1 MKLKKRISRL
11 MSLIMLITV
20 MYIPIDAQVSV
31 PTVEYNGK
39 KITYN
44 DTYGYPFIDENDRTQ
59 VPFRRT
65 LEAIGASV
73 SWNAKKQMASA
84 VKDGIRVDVP
94 IGEMYI
100 YKNGEKILNDTKSGI
115 IDDRTYLPIRVVL
128 EAFGSTV
135 TWNQSE
141 QKVVVSYQGE
151 TNLFTRIPA
160 KYDLRNH
167 KKVTPIKNQFDTGAC
182 WAFASLGALES
193 ALLPGETWDFSEDHL
208 SLGHGYN
215 LSQAKG
221 GNYMIALSYLTRWSG
236 PVLEKEDP
244 FNDKRTNPNASVMKH
259 LQEAQFIPAKDYA
272 GIKVAIMNHGGVQS
286 SMHVSDLTFT
296 SSTDFYN
303 PDTASYYYNGNK
315 TINHDVVL
323 IGWDDN
329 YPKEN
334 FNIQPRRNGAFLA
347 KNSYGTAFGQ
357 EGYFYISY
365 EDIQIGTLNIV
376 YTRIDPVDNYDKI
389 YQADWLGFIGQIG
402 YGEETAYFSNVY
414 ETQGIENLKAV
425 SFYAT
430 DEMSAYEVY
439 VVNNFESKDSF
450 NAMRLIK
457 RGTKEYGGYYTID
470 FETPIRVNGRYAVVV
485 KITTPNSEYPVAAEF
500 KKDNSWISTVNLD
513 DGEGY
518 MSYDGIKWDDVEETL
533 SANISLKAFTNSIE

>member
-1 MKLKKRISRL
+1 M
-11 MSLIMLITV
+11 
-20 MYIPIDAQVSV
+20 PIDAIEAGPVI
-31 PTVEYNGK
+31 EYNGK
-39 KITYN
+39 LISFN
-44 DTYGYPFIDENDRTQ
+44 DNYGYPFIDENNRTQ

-84 VKDGIRVDVP
+84 VKDGVRVDVP
-94 IGEMYI
+94 IGAMYI
-100 YKNGEKILNDTKSGI
+100 YKNGEKILNDTQSRI
-115 IDDRTYLPIRVVL
+115 IDNRTYLPIRVVL

-135 TWNQSE
+135 TWNASE
-141 QKVVVSYQGE
+141 QKVVITYEEE
-151 TNLFTRIPA
+151 TNLFTRIPT

-167 KKVTPIKNQFDTGAC
+167 GKVTPIRNQFDTGAC

-193 ALLPGETWDFSEDHL
+193 ALLPKETWDFSEDHL

-236 PVLEKEDP
+236 PVLEKDDP
-244 FNDKRTNPNASVMKH
+244 FNDKKTNAQAPVIKH
-259 LQEAQFIPAKDYA
+259 LQEAQFIPSKDYA
-272 GIKVAIMNHGGVQS
+272 GIKVAIMGHAGVQS

-296 SSTDFYN
+296 ANTDYYN
-303 PDTASYYYNGNK
+303 PTTASYYYNGNK

-334 FNIQPRRNGAFLA
+334 FNIEPRRNGAFLA
-347 KNSYGTAFGQ
+347 KNSYGTAFGK

-365 EDIQIGTLNIV
+365 EDIQIGTQNIV
-376 YTRIDPVDNYDKI
+376 YTRIDNVDNYDKI
-389 YQADWLGFIGQIG
+389 YQADWLGFVGQIG

-414 ETQGIENLKAV
+414 ETQGPEELKAV

-430 DEMSAYEVY
+430 DETSTYEIY
-439 VVNNFESKDSF
+439 VVDNYENTESFFD
-450 NAMRLIK
+450 MRLIK
-457 RGTKEYGGYYTID
+457 RGSKTYGGYYTVD
-470 FETPIRVNGRYAVVV
+470 FETPIPVDGRYAVIV

-500 KKDNSWISTVNLD
+500 KKENSWISTVNLK
-513 DGEGY
+513 DGDGY
-518 MSYDGIKWDDVEETL
+518 MSYDGLKWDDVEETL
-533 SANISLKAFTNSIE
+533 NANVSLKAFTNIL

>member
-1 MKLKKRISRL
+1 M
-11 MSLIMLITV
+11 
-20 MYIPIDAQVSV
+20 PIDAIEAGPVI
-31 PTVEYNGK
+31 EYNGK
-39 KITYN
+39 LISFN
-44 DTYGYPFIDENDRTQ
+44 DNYGYPFIDENNRTQ

-84 VKDGIRVDVP
+84 VKDGVRVDVP
-94 IGEMYI
+94 IGAMYI
-100 YKNGEKILNDTKSGI
+100 YKNGEKILNDTQSRI
-115 IDDRTYLPIRVVL
+115 IDNRTYLPIRVVL

-135 TWNQSE
+135 TWNASE
-141 QKVVVSYQGE
+141 QKVVITYEEE

-167 KKVTPIKNQFDTGAC
+167 GKVTPIRNQFDTGAC

-193 ALLPGETWDFSEDHL
+193 ALLPKETWDFSEDHL

-236 PVLEKEDP
+236 PVLEKDDP
-244 FNDKRTNPNASVMKH
+244 FNDKKTNAQAPVIKH
-259 LQEAQFIPAKDYA
+259 LQEAQFIPSKDYA
-272 GIKVAIMNHGGVQS
+272 GIKVAIMGHAGVQS

-296 SSTDFYN
+296 ANTDYYN
-303 PDTASYYYNGNK
+303 PTTASYYYNGNK
-315 TINHDVVL
+315 AINHDVVL

-334 FNIQPRRNGAFLA
+334 FNIEPRRNGAFLA
-347 KNSYGTAFGQ
+347 KNSYGTAFGK

-365 EDIQIGTLNIV
+365 EDIQIGTQNIV
-376 YTRIDPVDNYDKI
+376 YTRIDNVDNYDKI
-389 YQADWLGFIGQIG
+389 YQADWLGFVGQIG

-414 ETQGIENLKAV
+414 ETQGPEELKAV

-430 DEMSAYEVY
+430 DETSTYEIY
-439 VVNNFESKDSF
+439 VVDNYENTESFFD
-450 NAMRLIK
+450 MRLIK
-457 RGTKEYGGYYTID
+457 RGSKTYGGYYTVD
-470 FETPIRVNGRYAVVV
+470 FETPIPVDGRYAVIV

-500 KKDNSWISTVNLD
+500 KKENSWISTVNLK
-513 DGEGY
+513 DGDGY
-518 MSYDGIKWDDVEETL
+518 MSYDGLKWDDVEETL
-533 SANISLKAFTNSIE
+533 NANVSLKAFTNIL